1 MISDLAPTESYLLE
15 LDGTANHGRD
25 DGLLDVD
32 GTSDGTANGRGW

>member
-1 MISDLAPTESYLLE
+1 MISDLAPTESYSLE
-15 LDGTANHGRD
+15 SDGTANGRD